1 MKALKIHFYTLC
13 AMEKTRN
20 ILVTIVVV
28 AFGLIFASIAA
39 HAQPTN
45 NTGGN
50 MTSMANKTNATKS
63 PAAMGGGNAT
73 SPSSTK
79 PAMTNATCAGGGA
92 MKINAT
98 NGPSAGG
105 GAMKSNATNASS
117 SNPLAKVPIIGKLF
131 GGK

>member
-20 ILVTIVVV
+20 ILVTIVVL

-39 HAQPTN
+39 SATPAHAQAKN

-63 PAAMGGGNAT
+63 PTAMGGGNAT
-73 SPSSTK
+73 SPSSAQS
-79 PAMTNATCAGGGA
+79 AMTNAT
-92 MKINAT
+92 
-98 NGPSAGG
+98 SAGG
-105 GAMKSNATNASS
+105 GAMKSNATNATNASS
-117 SNPLAKVPIIGKLF
+117 TNPLAKVPIIGKLF

>member
-63 PAAMGGGNAT
+63 PTAMGGGNAT
-73 SPSSTK
+73 SPSSAK
-79 PAMTNATCAGGGA
+79 SAMTNAT
-92 MKINAT
+92 
-98 NGPSAGG
+98 SAGG
-105 GAMKSNATNASS
+105 GAGNATNASS

>member
-20 ILVTIVVV
+20 ILVTIVVL

-63 PAAMGGGNAT
+63 PTAMGGGNAT
-73 SPSSTK
+73 SPSSAQS
-79 PAMTNATCAGGGA
+79 AMTNAT
-92 MKINAT
+92 
-98 NGPSAGG
+98 SAGG
-105 GAMKSNATNASS
+105 GAMKSNATNATNASS

>member
-20 ILVTIVVV
+20 ILVTIVVL

-63 PAAMGGGNAT
+63 PTAMGGGNAT
-73 SPSSTK
+73 SPSSAQS
-79 PAMTNATCAGGGA
+79 AMTNAT
-92 MKINAT
+92 
-98 NGPSAGG
+98 SAGG
-105 GAMKSNATNASS
+105 GAMKSNATNATSAGGGASNATNASS

>member
-63 PAAMGGGNAT
+63 PTAMGGGNAT

-79 PAMTNATCAGGGA
+79 SAMTNATSAGGGA
-92 MKINAT
+92 MKSNAT
-98 NGPSAGG
+98 NATSAGG

-131 GGK
+131 